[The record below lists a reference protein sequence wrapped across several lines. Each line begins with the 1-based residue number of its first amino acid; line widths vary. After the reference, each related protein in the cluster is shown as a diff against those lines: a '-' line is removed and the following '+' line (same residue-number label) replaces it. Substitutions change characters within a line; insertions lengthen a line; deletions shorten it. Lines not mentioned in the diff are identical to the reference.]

1 MNNVRV
7 QAKKNSWRLTQYER
21 LQFQGLTRVIL
32 LCNQRCIEKKTASD
46 QIRISSENKVVKF
59 KVLQPDLIN
68 IFLATQFLF
77 HYILYYFLLSKSLQS
92 LAFHLLQR
100 NLEQL
105 FLCQKKNFFQRQL
118 LYILL
123 WINLQFQN
131 VILFPN
137 CSRVREK
144 LWKFEAEG

>member
-1 MNNVRV
+1 MFGALYVYISTGSPCWSCPHQRFIVCLKNRNVILKKTYKWITSECRP
-7 QAKKNSWRLTQYER
+7 KKNSWRLTQNER

-105 FLCQKKNFFQRQL
+105 FLC
-118 LYILL
+118 
-123 WINLQFQN
+123 
-131 VILFPN
+131 
-137 CSRVREK
+137 
-144 LWKFEAEG
+144 